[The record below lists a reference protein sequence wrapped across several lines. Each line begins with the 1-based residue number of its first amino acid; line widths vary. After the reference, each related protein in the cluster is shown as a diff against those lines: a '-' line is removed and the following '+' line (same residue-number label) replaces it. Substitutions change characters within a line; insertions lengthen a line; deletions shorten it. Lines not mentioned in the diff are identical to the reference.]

1 MMQKK
6 KIRISLYIIIPLI
19 FAGISV
25 INILVIYRVIAG
37 WAVVNEKVLPNV
49 ILWGGMLSLFSFLS
63 AFLIVWTILK
73 PVKDFVRTTESLNL
87 LHPSS
92 EEKKKEGEHKDEVQR
107 YSEVFSQVTNLLSKV
122 DARELFPGIIG
133 QSRAMRDILG
143 QILKVAPT
151 DSTVMITG
159 ESGTGK
165 ELVATAIFEHSKRR
179 DKPFITINCVAIPE
193 GLLESELFGHEK
205 GSFTGAISQKKGKFE
220 LANGGTIFL
229 DEIGDMPPQTQA
241 KLLRVLQER
250 VFERVGGTKPIEVDV
265 RFITATNKDLPEMV
279 RSGTFREDLYFRIN
293 VFSLRLPPLRERRED
308 IPALVEHFL
317 EAGESKAQVLTQAM
331 QMLLGY
337 SWPGNIRELRNV
349 IERAEV
355 IAEGVIEPIH
365 LSPELRGDIKLA
377 PSDKLAGEG
386 SLDDRLSEIE
396 KGMIIE
402 AMTRTGG
409 VQVRAAEILGINQRS
424 LWHRI
429 RKYGIDAAAL
439 KGKLQDL

>member
-122 DARELFPGIIG
+122 DARELFPGIMARVEPCATS
-133 QSRAMRDILG
+133 SR

-165 ELVATAIFEHSKRR
+165 ELVATAIFEQAS
-179 DKPFITINCVAIPE
+179 A
-193 GLLESELFGHEK
+193 
-205 GSFTGAISQKKGKFE
+205 AIS
-220 LANGGTIFL
+220 
-229 DEIGDMPPQTQA
+229 
-241 KLLRVLQER
+241 
-250 VFERVGGTKPIEVDV
+250 
-265 RFITATNKDLPEMV
+265 
-279 RSGTFREDLYFRIN
+279 
-293 VFSLRLPPLRERRED
+293 
-308 IPALVEHFL
+308 
-317 EAGESKAQVLTQAM
+317 
-331 QMLLGY
+331 
-337 SWPGNIRELRNV
+337 
-349 IERAEV
+349 
-355 IAEGVIEPIH
+355 H
-365 LSPELRGDIKLA
+365 L
-377 PSDKLAGEG
+377 
-386 SLDDRLSEIE
+386 
-396 KGMIIE
+396 
-402 AMTRTGG
+402 
-409 VQVRAAEILGINQRS
+409 
-424 LWHRI
+424 
-429 RKYGIDAAAL
+429 
-439 KGKLQDL
+439 